1 MLRKWQAECVSLAL
15 SKYRSGHAHFLA
27 QATPGAGKTIM
38 AATLAKQMFDSREID
53 FVLCFSP
60 SKAVADG
67 IKSTF
72 SQLLECSFNGA
83 LGETGCSMTY
93 QSLRFVTKRF
103 WDTLSK
109 YKVLCI
115 FDEIHHCG
123 GDNELNSNS
132 WGYQLLS
139 DVQHAATFTLALTG
153 TPWRSDKTPITLA
166 SYTDPEGKI
175 VCDYRYSL
183 AQAVQDGVC
192 RKPKIALIDCEEV
205 KVTESEGLRSYNT
218 IDELLNEG
226 DVTYA
231 LILKDQQALLHLIGE
246 AVSRLIS
253 IQAENPNAGGL
264 IVASSIQEANKI
276 DSILTNSYAQSSV
289 VVSYRDTS
297 SHEKI
302 KEFKEAHSKNWI
314 VSVGMVSEGTD
325 IPRLQV
331 CCYLTKIKTE
341 LYFRQVLGRIL
352 RVTKSPNQEAWLY
365 TFAESN
371 MIRCAE
377 EIETDIPD
385 TCLYLK
391 YECPDSQPSRVDE
404 SSKTKAF
411 DAQLFPASVAEISFN
426 WSDDLPAS
434 EPPNGKNTD
443 SFESS
448 IQLARFNQRVIE
460 AFRGV

>member
-1 MLRKWQAECVSLAL
+1 MLRKWQSDCIALAK
-15 SKYRSGHAHFLA
+15 SKYNSGHAHFLA

-38 AATLAKQMFDSREID
+38 AATLAKQMLDSRDID

-60 SKAVADG
+60 SKTVAG
-67 IKSTF
+67 AIQSTF
-72 SQLLECSFNGA
+72 SRVLDCSFNGA
-83 LGETGCSMTY
+83 LGEKGCSMTY
-93 QSLRFVTKRF
+93 QAIQFVPKRF

-123 GDNELNSNS
+123 GDSELNSNS
-132 WGYQLLS
+132 WGYQLLR

-175 VCDYRYSL
+175 VCDYQYSL
-183 AQAVQDGVC
+183 AQAVEDHVC

-205 KVTESEGLRSYNT
+205 KVTKSTGSRSYNT
-218 IDELLNEG
+218 INEVLNEG
-226 DVTYA
+226 DVAYG
-231 LILKDQQALLHLIGE
+231 LILKDQQALLYLIGE
-246 AVSRLIS
+246 AVGRLNT
-253 IQAENPNAGGL
+253 IQLENLQAGGL
-264 IVASSIQEANKI
+264 VVASSIEDANKI
-276 DSILTNSYAQSSV
+276 ADILTHSYEQSV
-289 VVSYRDTS
+289 EVVSYKDTNA
-297 SHEKI
+297 HAKI
-302 KEFKEAHSKNWI
+302 AAFKEGHTKNWI

-352 RVTKSPNQEAWLY
+352 RVTDSPNQDSWLY

-377 EIETDIPD
+377 EIETDIPG
-385 TCLYLK
+385 TCLYLN
-391 YECPDSQPSRVDE
+391 YECPDSQPSRADE
-404 SSKTKAF
+404 SSKTKAL
-411 DAQLFPASVAEISFN
+411 DAQLLPESIAEISFN
-426 WSDDLPAS
+426 WSENWSAS
-434 EPPNGKNTD
+434 EAPHGKSTD
-443 SFESS
+443 PFESS
-448 IQLARFNQRVIE
+448 IQLAKFNQRVIE